1 MSDLFSRR
9 SGVRDVTRMIRRLVA
24 GVVAGVAL
32 SMTGGPASAQTVTV
46 EFGPIEII
54 QRVGQVHVEI
64 GPGEIIQEGTR
75 YTIIEGVEM
84 VFDISMPVLEGE
96 IFLGTPP
103 IPVLEGEELIFY
115 LPRQS
120 FTYDGGTDGGSGGGG
135 GGGPDCGPTGCG
147 G

>member
-1 MSDLFSRR
+1 MTRR
-9 SGVRDVTRMIRRLVA
+9 IRRLLA
-24 GVVAGVAL
+24 GVVAGLAL

-64 GPGEIIQEGTR
+64 GPGEIIREGTR
-75 YTIIEGVEM
+75 YTIIEGSEM
-84 VFDISMPVLEGE
+84 VFDISTPMFEGE
-96 IFLGTPP
+96 LFLGRPLEV
-103 IPVLEGEELIFY
+103 IEGEELIFY

-120 FTYDGGTDGGSGGGG
+120 FSYDAGTDGGTDGGSGGGGGG